1 MEIVEKPRWFFE
13 LTPLL
18 LVVDEELRS
27 ELHVLSMDEARY
39 QHAVTWLV
47 NDLQAVRF
55 SLLTDAIT
63 VGDIWK
69 AVRDNETAC
78 DVVLGLTATI
88 RFHADCLYE
97 NGWDALQALVAKA
110 MGVFVHPKMK
120 TELCAL
126 EDNAELE
133 RFVSTPIATDLIL
146 SNPWL
151 VTLYLLRRSVLIR
164 ELLDQSVK
172 LASRVVKAKES

>member
-1 MEIVEKPRWFFE
+1 MEIVEKPRWYFE

-18 LVVDEELRS
+18 LAMDEELRS
-27 ELHVLSMDEARY
+27 ELHVLSMDEVRY
-39 QHAVTWLV
+39 QHVVTWLL

-69 AVRDNETAC
+69 AVRDNEAAC
-78 DVVLGLTATI
+78 DVILGLTSTL

-97 NGWDALQALVAKA
+97 KGWESLQSLAAKA
-110 MGVFVHPKMK
+110 FGVFNYPKMK

-133 RFVSTPIATDLIL
+133 RFVTVDRALELIQT
-146 SNPWL
+146 NPWL
-151 VTLYLLRRSVLIR
+151 VTFYLLRRSVLIR

-172 LASRVVKAKES
+172 LASRIGQSKES